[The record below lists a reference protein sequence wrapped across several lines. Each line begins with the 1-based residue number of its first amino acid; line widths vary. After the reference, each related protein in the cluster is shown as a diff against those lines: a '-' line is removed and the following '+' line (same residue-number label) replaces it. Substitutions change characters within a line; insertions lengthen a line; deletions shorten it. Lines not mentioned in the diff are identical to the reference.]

1 MKTNLWILFS
11 AVLFF
16 SSEVLAQ
23 PGSDYWQQRVKY
35 EMEIDFDV
43 VEHQFQGKQQIT
55 YFNNSPD
62 TLERVFYYL
71 FYNAFQPYSMMDM
84 RSRTIS
90 DPDGRVRDRI
100 LGLGPDEIGYHKI
113 LSLSQDELACKFETV
128 GTILEVDLPSPILP
142 GDSSIFAMEFESQVP
157 LQIRRTG
164 RNSNEGIDYSMTQW
178 YPKLCEYDRE
188 GWHAHPYVAREFHGV
203 WGDYDVKITI
213 DSSYTIGATGYLQ
226 NPEAIGHG
234 YAEQSVGT
242 EKSRLTWHFEAPM
255 VHDFAWTADPD
266 YVHDKIQVPDGPEV
280 HFFYQPETERIEASW
295 KELQPYCIK
304 LFQLAS
310 KTFGEYPYDSYSV
323 LQGGDGGMEYPMAT
337 LVTGKRSLRSLIG
350 VTTHEVMHSWYQMVL
365 ATNEAKYP
373 WMDEGFTSFADN
385 YLQDKIFEENSDNP
399 QLGSYMGYTRLVQA
413 RIEEPMSTHS
423 DHYRFNS
430 AYGSAAYSKG
440 AVFLQQ
446 LNYIIGKET
455 FFKAFK
461 FYYDSWKF
469 KHPEPRDLKRI
480 MEKASDLE
488 LDWYWEYM
496 INSTKFI
503 NYSIDTV
510 YQENNQAKITLLN
523 AGEFPMPLDVSVT
536 YTDGSQEIY
545 NIPLR
550 IMRGH
555 KSFEAEAGVYP
566 EETSFTV
573 IEDWP
578 WTHPVYEFSL
588 DRPLAEVKSIEID
601 PSGRLADIDRDDNE
615 WEQE

>member
-1 MKTNLWILFS
+1 MKINLQ
-11 AVLFF
+11 VLLIGIFLWAGNGF
-16 SSEVLAQ
+16 AQ
-23 PGSDYWQQRVKY
+23 PGKDYWQQRVEY
-35 EMEIDFDV
+35 TMEIDFDV
-43 VEHQFQGKQQIT
+43 VDHQFQGKQRIT

-100 LGLGPDEIGYHKI
+100 LGLGSDEIGYQKI
-113 LSLSQDELACKFETV
+113 LSLSQDGEACRYETV
-128 GTILEVDLPSPILP
+128 GTILEVTLPSPILP
-142 GDSSIFAMEFESQVP
+142 GDSSLFEMEFEAQVP
-157 LQIRRTG
+157 IQIRRTG
-164 RNSNEGIDYSMTQW
+164 RNNKEGIDYSMTQW
-178 YPKLCEYDRE
+178 YPKLCEYDKE

-213 DSSYTIGATGYLQ
+213 DSSYTIGASGYLQ

-234 YAEQSVGT
+234 YG
-242 EKSRLTWHFEAPM
+242 EKNIDSDDSQLTWHFVAPM
-255 VHDFAWTADPD
+255 VHDFAWAADPD

-280 HFFYQPETERIEASW
+280 HFFYQPETEKIEANW
-295 KELQPYCIK
+295 KELQAYCIK

-310 KTFGEYPYDSYSV
+310 ETFGTYPYDTYSV
-323 LQGGDGGMEYPMAT
+323 IQGGDGGMEYPMAT
-337 LVTGKRSLRSLIG
+337 LVTGKRSMRSLIG

-365 ATNEAKYP
+365 AINEAKYP
-373 WMDEGFTSFADN
+373 WMDEGFTTFADN
-385 YLQDKIFEENSDNP
+385 YLQDIIFEANSDNP
-399 QLGSYMGYTRLVQA
+399 QIRSYMSYEGLVQA
-413 RIEEPMSTHS
+413 RIEEPMATHG

-430 AYGSAAYSKG
+430 AYGTATYSKG
-440 AVFLQQ
+440 AIFLHQ
-446 LNYIIGKET
+446 LSYIIGKET

-461 FYYDSWKF
+461 FFFDSWKF
-469 KHPEPRDLKRI
+469 KHPEPRDVKRI

-510 YQENNQAKITLLN
+510 YQENNRAKVTLLN

-536 YTDGSQEIY
+536 YIDGSQEIY

-555 KSFEAEAGVYP
+555 KSFEAEAGVYSD
-566 EETSFTV
+566 ETSFTL

-601 PSGRLADIDRDDNE
+601 PSGRLADIDRGDNE
-615 WEQE
+615 WEKE